1 MRLVIS
7 EILAGGSLVSAWCCV
22 ASTDRLPVVVRFPAG
37 PPVKPQVVTRR
48 KATGAGQKKK
58 NGAVLLLSPAGM
70 ALCVSVFLFL
80 CLVFFLLWPYQD
92 DDT

>member
-1 MRLVIS
+1 MVLCCFYGQT
-7 EILAGGSLVSAWCCV
+7 AGGGSIPRWSTGK
-22 ASTDRLPVVVRFPAG
+22 ASSGD
-37 PPVKPQVVTRR
+37 PPKGNGRR
-48 KATGAGQKKK
+48 PKKK